1 MNGKAYTGPVNLG
14 SATSATLALPENS
27 SAANQV
33 YALTLTNSSQ
43 PSFLATTTLT
53 VDRPKVVTFLAP
65 GGSFPALYES
75 FGPGL
80 AVDPSG
86 NVWATG
92 YDYSTLLEAPLGA
105 SPTGLVNFP
114 SVTVS
119 GVSSLDGPEGIA
131 VDPSG
136 NVWVANYSNDTVTE
150 IPAGSTPGSTSVV
163 FSGSSYSFDSP
174 EGIAVDPSGNVWVA
188 NYYGDTVTEIPK
200 GSPSATPVVFRGSS
214 YSFSHP
220 YGIAVDSSGNVWVA
234 NYSSGTVTEIPKGS
248 PSATPVVF
256 PNSWFDGGAESVAV
270 DGAGNVW
277 VGTYYGLTEI
287 PAGSTPSS
295 TPVIFSSSLLDAA
308 GAYYGGEF
316 FSIAV
321 DQSGNVWLVNYYRG
335 DLQEL
340 VGVAAPRKSSVP
352 LL

>member
-131 VDPSG
+131 VDPS
-136 NVWVANYSNDTVTE
+136 W
-150 IPAGSTPGSTSVV
+150 
-163 FSGSSYSFDSP
+163 
-174 EGIAVDPSGNVWVA
+174 NVWVA

>member
-136 NVWVANYSNDTVTE
+136 NVWVANY
-150 IPAGSTPGSTSVV
+150 
-163 FSGSSYSFDSP
+163 
-174 EGIAVDPSGNVWVA
+174 
-188 NYYGDTVTEIPK
+188 YGD
-200 GSPSATPVVFRGSS
+200 
-214 YSFSHP
+214 
-220 YGIAVDSSGNVWVA
+220 
-234 NYSSGTVTEIPKGS
+234 TVTEIPKGS

>member
-200 GSPSATPVVFRGSS
+200 GSPSATPVVF
-214 YSFSHP
+214 
-220 YGIAVDSSGNVWVA
+220 
-234 NYSSGTVTEIPKGS
+234 
-248 PSATPVVF
+248 

>member
-119 GVSSLDGPEGIA
+119 GVSSLDG
-131 VDPSG
+131 
-136 NVWVANYSNDTVTE
+136 
-150 IPAGSTPGSTSVV
+150 
-163 FSGSSYSFDSP
+163 P